1 MSEGVAGGSNQS
13 LDVDLLTDIGAHD
26 ECAAPGLTNRGR
38 HLLGRRGLS
47 GGRMIDDD
55 IRALARESESY
66 AAANARAAAGDERN
80 PSGESH
86 AFSAPSTSSSI
97 FLASPNNI
105 RLFSLKNSGLSTP
118 A

>member
-1 MSEGVAGGSNQS
+1 SEGIAGGRNQS
-13 LDVDLLTDIGAHD
+13 LDVGLLTDIGAHD
-26 ECAAPGLTNRGR
+26 ECAAPGLANPGR
-38 HLLGRRGLS
+38 HFLGRRSLS
-47 GGRMIDDD
+47 SARVIDDD
-55 IRALARESESY
+55 IRALAGERESY
-66 AAANARAAAGDERN
+66 ASADTRAAAGDERN